1 MRVWVNGTV
10 LDDAYAPVLSIF
22 DHGFM
27 VGDGVFETVKVI
39 DGRPFALRRHLDRL
53 DRSAAGLGLEPPVRG
68 LIEEA
73 VAAVLAGPPAALG
86 RLRITVTGGVGPA
99 GSERGTNGPTLAV
112 AAGPLD
118 VRTDSTAV
126 VTVPW
131 RRNDQGA
138 TAGLKTTSYAD
149 NVIALAHARERGA
162 SEAIFANTAGLLCEG
177 TGTNVFYA
185 REGRLHTPTL
195 RSGCLA
201 GVTRGLVLEWCAN
214 LAGGVVE
221 VDEPIEAL
229 MMADEIFVTSTT
241 RDVQAVYRCDDRE
254 LSAPGEL
261 TAAAQAIWAK
271 REAEDVDP

>member
-1 MRVWVNGTV
+1 MRVWVNGTI
-10 LDDAYAPVLSIF
+10 LDDAYAPVLSVF
-22 DHGFM
+22 DHGFT

-53 DRSAAGLGLEPPVRG
+53 DGSANGLGLGPPSRV

-73 VAAVLAGPPAALG
+73 VAAVLKGPPTAFG

-99 GSERGTNGPTLAV
+99 GSDRGTNGPTLVV

-118 VRTDSTAV
+118 VRPDSTAI

-162 SEAIFANTAGLLCEG
+162 SEAVFANTAGLLCEG

-185 REGRLHTPTL
+185 RDGRLHTPTV

-201 GVTRGLVLEWCAN
+201 GVTRALVLEWCAD

-221 VDEPIEAL
+221 VDEPIDVLAT
-229 MMADEIFVTSTT
+229 ADEIFVTSTT

-254 LSAPGEL
+254 LTAPGSL
-261 TAAAQAIWAK
+261 TEAAQAIWSK
-271 REAEDVDP
+271 REAEGVDP

>member
-10 LDDAYAPVLSIF
+10 LDETYAPVLSVF
-22 DHGFM
+22 DHGFT

-39 DGRPFALRRHLDRL
+39 DGTPFALRRHLDRL
-53 DRSAAGLGLEPPVRG
+53 DRSAAGLGLKAPPRER
-68 LIEEA
+68 IEEA
-73 VAAVLAGPPAALG
+73 VGAVLAGPPAPLG
-86 RLRITVTGGVGPA
+86 RMRITVTGGVGPA
-99 GSERGTNGPTLAV
+99 GSERSTGGPTLAV
-112 AAGPLD
+112 AAGPMD
-118 VRTDSTAV
+118 VRPDSTAV

-185 REGRLHTPTL
+185 RDGRLRTPTL

-201 GVTRGLVLEWCAN
+201 GVSRALVLEWCAD

-229 MMADEIFVTSTT
+229 ATADEIFLTSTT
-241 RDVQAVYRCDDRE
+241 RDVQAVDRCDDRE
-254 LSAPGEL
+254 LTAPGEL
-261 TAAAQAIWAK
+261 TAAVQAIWSK
-271 REAEDVDP
+271 REAEGVDP